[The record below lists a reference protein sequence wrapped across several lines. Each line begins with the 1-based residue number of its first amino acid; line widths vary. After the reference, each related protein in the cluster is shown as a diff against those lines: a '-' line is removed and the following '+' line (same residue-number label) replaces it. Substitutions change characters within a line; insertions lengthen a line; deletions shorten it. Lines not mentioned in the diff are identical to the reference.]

1 MDTVNIFNLF
11 DVTGDP
17 FPPYN
22 GKLRLYNM
30 RYCPYAQRTM
40 LALLAKNI
48 DFEVIN
54 VNLIDKPEW
63 LFQKS
68 AGGKSIFI
76 VGFLNIYCSIFINDL
91 YFVTLNE
98 YSLSVITNTA

>member
-1 MDTVNIFNLF
+1 
-11 DVTGDP
+11 
-17 FPPYN
+17 
-22 GKLRLYNM
+22 M

-76 VGFLNIYCSIFINDL
+76 VRFLKIYCSILIIEL
-91 YFVTLNE
+91 YFFTLNE
-98 YSLSVITNTA
+98 HPINVITDTT